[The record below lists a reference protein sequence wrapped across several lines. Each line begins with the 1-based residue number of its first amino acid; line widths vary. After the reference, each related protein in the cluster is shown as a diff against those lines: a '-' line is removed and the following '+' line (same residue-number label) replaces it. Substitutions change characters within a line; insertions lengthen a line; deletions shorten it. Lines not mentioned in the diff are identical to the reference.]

1 MGVAHCTQTKGPFMA
16 GLEDILK
23 MLPIDDIA
31 AKLGVDPA
39 TAQQAVNEG
48 GATILGGLQ
57 KNAATNDG
65 AAAIQA
71 ALKKH
76 AGPGASSLDE
86 VDQADGQK
94 ILTHIFGGEKENVE
108 KALTQDKATAGID
121 FGKLLPMLAPIIM
134 GMLAKGNT
142 AQQAQPESSG
152 GGISD
157 LLGGLLGGLGGGG
170 NQQSGG
176 GLDLGG
182 LLNGLGGLFGKK

>member
-1 MGVAHCTQTKGPFMA
+1 MA

-57 KNAATNDG
+57 KNASTDDG

-76 AGPGASSLDE
+76 AGPGASKLDE
-86 VDQADGQK
+86 VDEADGQK

-108 KALTQDKATAGID
+108 KALTQDKQTAGID

-134 GMLAKGNT
+134 GMLAKGT
-142 AQQAQPESSG
+142 STQQAQPESSG

-157 LLGGLLGGLGGGG
+157 LLGGLLGGLGGGD
-170 NQQSGG
+170 QKQSGG
-176 GLDLGG
+176 GLDIGG
-182 LLNGLGGLFGKK
+182 ILNGLGGLFGKK